1 MVVGRLTE
9 NYQLIN
15 FKMPKIYTKAISNYG
30 KNVVGGAKIVGKAI
44 QKGAIVQNQKNIN
57 SAKKALPSL
66 MGRPTPKMIPVSKPM
81 GRPSAG
87 MIKKMG
93 FKK

>member
-1 MVVGRLTE
+1 MS
-9 NYQLIN
+9 N
-15 FKMPKIYTKAISNYG
+15 YTKAISNYG
-30 KNVVGGAKIVGKAI
+30 KNVVGGTKIVGKAI
-44 QKGAIVQNQKNIN
+44 QKGAIKLFDDAFGSPAQNQKNIN
-57 SAKKALPSL
+57 NAKKLNAPL
-66 MGRPTPKMIPVSKPM
+66 M

>member
-1 MVVGRLTE
+1 
-9 NYQLIN
+9 
-15 FKMPKIYTKAISNYG
+15 MPNIKNALSNYG
-30 KNVVGGAKIVGKAI
+30 KNVAGGAKIVGKAV
-44 QKGAIVQNQKNIN
+44 QKGAIRLFDDAFGSPMQNQKNIN
-57 SAKKALPSL
+57 KAKKATAPL
-66 MGRPTPKMIPVSKPM
+66 M